1 MKYGLFIAGLIGLPT
16 ILATAPTF
24 AATQAPQ
31 VTANASSN
39 YAKTKYP
46 IVFGHGMSGFIR
58 VGTDPIG
65 LDYWYQILP
74 NLARNGANVWATR
87 V

>member
-1 MKYGLFIAGLIGLPT
+1 
-16 ILATAPTF
+16 
-24 AATQAPQ
+24 
-31 VTANASSN
+31 
-39 YAKTKYP
+39 
-46 IVFGHGMSGFIR
+46 MSGFIR